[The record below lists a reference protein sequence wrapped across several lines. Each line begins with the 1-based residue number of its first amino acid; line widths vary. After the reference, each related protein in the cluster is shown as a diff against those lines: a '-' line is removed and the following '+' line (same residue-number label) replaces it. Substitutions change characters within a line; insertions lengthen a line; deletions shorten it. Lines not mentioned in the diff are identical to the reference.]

1 MKIEIKKSGIQK
13 YYIRAAWEARLETP
27 EAIAARCLRT
37 FDSLAEID
45 PLFKQWTCGRTGP
58 VDLET
63 VRDRYA
69 EEVKEGVSRDGRREP
84 EPESGYWCG
93 GHTRD
98 LPPSR
103 TFRLNFCAGASIKAI
118 FPNHVMFETSTFR
131 GARPDPDVVTHRIFR
146 SAMLAIVDAWQPVKA
161 GAYSQALIELRSSG
175 TYFPKP
181 WIQYL
186 CPWLARQI
194 APPPSALVERLPD
207 GGLLMSAATETFD
220 VDNPKHM
227 AVAGDIA
234 AAMAPLDLLPW
245 PSHS

>member
-1 MKIEIKKSGIQK
+1 MKIEIKKSGIHK
-13 YYIRAAWEARLETP
+13 YYIRATWEARPETP
-27 EAIAARCLRT
+27 EAVAARCLRT

-186 CPWLARQI
+186 CPWLAPQI

-234 AAMAPLDLLPW
+234 AAMAPLGLLPW